1 MYHFIHGTYS
11 MIGNIIIGTYSNV
24 TRSSMS
30 QYPNEDFTM
39 GSIDNARSGLRTGP
53 RLRGERAQGVA
64 VAGPRSQ
71 RWTKSVMATWNNWTE
86 FRVKEMLQEVSLAIQ
101 LSNIHILN
109 LAGLFEIFP
118 HIYISLFWQERE
130 PFLSRY
136 TKIRPPTATIKNQPE
151 LPRDQKNHPVSR

>member
-1 MYHFIHGTYS
+1 MFHFIHGTYS
-11 MIGNIIIGTYSNV
+11 MIGNIIIGTYSNDSNV

-53 RLRGERAQGVA
+53 RLRGERAQGVG

-109 LAGLFEIFP
+109 LAGLFEIYP
-118 HIYISLFWQERE
+118 YIYIYTYIYILVLARKRAISE
-130 PFLSRY
+130 PL
-136 TKIRPPTATIKNQPE
+136 
-151 LPRDQKNHPVSR
+151 H